1 MKKII
6 GMMLAMVML
15 AVIASAAMAE
25 FQGTDMYVY
34 TKNGKNLYVRSS
46 MTTRDDSNII
56 GSLKYGTK
64 VVTYG
69 GNFNGWTLI
78 DYGDF
83 GDAYV
88 MYRYLVKEKPAP
100 YTPSS
105 STTPAQKTAEFS
117 SKEAATVAQ
126 LNSLTASARVV
137 SVPYTVTVRPTR
149 ASGWV
154 YLRWFPSKSAEVL
167 ATFNANKQLTVLAE
181 LKDWYQV
188 SDPDTG
194 RVGFVYKS
202 YVQ

>member
-6 GMMLAMVML
+6 GLILAMVML
-15 AVIASAAMAE
+15 VVLASTAMAE
-25 FQGTDMYVY
+25 FQGTDMWVY

-46 MTTRDDSNII
+46 MSTKDDSNII

-78 DYGDF
+78 DYGDY

-88 MYRYLVKEKPAP
+88 MYRFLSKEKPAP
-100 YTPSS
+100 YTPSEKPAQTAADS
-105 STTPAQKTAEFS
+105 KDSTTVS
-117 SKEAATVAQ
+117 Q
-126 LNSLTASARVV
+126 LNSLIQSAKFVT
-137 SVPYTVTVRPTR
+137 PYTVTVRPTR

-154 YLRWFPSKSAEVL
+154 YMRWFPSKSAEGI
-167 ATFNANKQLTVLAE
+167 ATFGANYQLMVIAE

-188 SDPDTG
+188 SDPATG
-194 RVGFVYKS
+194 KVGFVYKS